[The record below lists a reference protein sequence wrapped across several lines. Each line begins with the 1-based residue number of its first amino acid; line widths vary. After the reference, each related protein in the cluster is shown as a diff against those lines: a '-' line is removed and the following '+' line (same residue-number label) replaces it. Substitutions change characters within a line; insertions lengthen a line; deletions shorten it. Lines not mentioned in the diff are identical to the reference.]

1 MGFKLSE
8 ESLSLLDGPSISQQ
22 VESHLFFGPLSR
34 HFGFGWIVVIAF
46 TLNLVFSL
54 STPLTAAEIPKLLQN
69 IFFLAISFIFLKMS
83 KYRQAAFGWCLTKIM
98 LALFCF
104 LMLIAVGLVGFFQH
118 SPGAIYAIMLSI
130 IWFPSLEFVSSL
142 QQKQKIITA
151 TRLLVTPVIL
161 YFWYKT
167 GTLY

>member
-1 MGFKLSE
+1 MRFKLSE
-8 ESLSLLDGPSISQQ
+8 ESLSFLDGPWISQQ
-22 VESHLFFGPLSR
+22 VKSHLFFGHLSR

-46 TLNLVFSL
+46 TLNFAFSL
-54 STPLTAAEIPKLLQN
+54 STSLTAAEIPQFLQN

-83 KYRQAAFGWCLTKIM
+83 NYRQAALGWCLTKII

-104 LMLIAVGLVGFFQH
+104 LILIALGLVEFFQH

-142 QQKQKIITA
+142 QQKQKIIK
-151 TRLLVTPVIL
+151 LLD
-161 YFWYKT
+161 FW
-167 GTLY
+167 